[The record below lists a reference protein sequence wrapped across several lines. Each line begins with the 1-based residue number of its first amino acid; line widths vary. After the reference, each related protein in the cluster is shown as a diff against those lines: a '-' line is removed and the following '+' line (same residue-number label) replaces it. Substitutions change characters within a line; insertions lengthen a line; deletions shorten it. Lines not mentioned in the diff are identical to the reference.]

1 MAEHSSSIDDESQGY
16 ILKSLEDMRRKLL
29 DLTSRNRLLNFP
41 VNQKHSSLRI
51 INELP
56 DQLFQTLRSEQ
67 VMQFAPVPD
76 PTKAQLQQF
85 GYLEKNASS
94 TEEKATKP
102 LPDAKTW
109 AGKLGINTSYELL
122 SSAQNNISSED
133 YDLVIKARYVI
144 LEHLKENG
152 GSLAGIRSTE
162 ANSGLLGE
170 YLDSL
175 LTRLGY
181 KDSGEFERDTK
192 AGKPLRKPSVQASL
206 TDDQIQT
213 LYYPAELE
221 AVLRSIHGK
230 AQVAIEETGAGILY
244 LSLGFLEWYES
255 EDSDKARLAPLFTI
269 PVTLEKGK
277 LDPQAGLYRYH
288 LRYTGED
295 IIPNLSL
302 HEKLQGDFGIALPSL
317 DDEMLPETYFK
328 QIQAIIE
335 KNKPRWKVRRYGA
348 LSLLNFSKMLMYLDL
363 DPERWPEGSKNL
375 LNHEVIKRL
384 FTSQADNNSGTESL
398 SKEYS
403 IDTLGNIH
411 EKFPLVYDADSSQH
425 SALIDAVNGE
435 NLLIEGPPGTGKSQT
450 ITNLIAAAMLNGK
463 KVLFVAEKLAALEV
477 VKHRLDKAG
486 LGDFCLELHSHK
498 SHKRK
503 VLEDIQKR
511 LHNPS
516 LQKTPAQIDADIS
529 RYEDLKSQL
538 NSYAQEINEIWKH
551 TGLTIHQIL
560 TGAT

>member
-1 MAEHSSSIDDESQGY
+1 MAKHSSSIDDESQGY

-41 VNQKHSSLRI
+41 INQKHSSLRI

-67 VMQFAPVPD
+67 VLQFAPVPD
-76 PTKAQLQQF
+76 PTKAQLQHF
-85 GYLEKNASS
+85 GYLEKNVSS
-94 TEEKATKP
+94 AEEKATKS

-133 YDLVIKARYVI
+133 YELVIKARDVI
-144 LEHLKENG
+144 LEHLQENG
-152 GSLAGIRSTE
+152 GSSAGIRSTE
-162 ANSGLLGE
+162 ASSGLPGE
-170 YLDSL
+170 HLDSL

-181 KDSGEFERDTK
+181 KDIGEFERDTK
-192 AGKPLRKPSVQASL
+192 AGKPLRKPSVQVSL

-255 EDSDKARLAPLFTI
+255 EDSDKARLAPLFTV

-328 QIQAIIE
+328 QLQAIIE
-335 KNKPRWKVRRYGA
+335 KNKPRWKMRRYGA

-363 DPERWPEGSKNL
+363 DPERWPQGSKNL

-384 FTSQADNNSGTESL
+384 FTSQAGNNSHIGSL
-398 SKEYS
+398 SREYS
-403 IDTLGNIH
+403 IDTLDNIH
-411 EKFPLVYDADSSQH
+411 EKFPLIYDADSSQH

-435 NLLIEGPPGTGKSQT
+435 NLVIEGPPGTGKSQT

-511 LHNPS
+511 L
-516 LQKTPAQIDADIS
+516 
-529 RYEDLKSQL
+529 
-538 NSYAQEINEIWKH
+538 
-551 TGLTIHQIL
+551 
-560 TGAT
+560 